1 MVTAL
6 LMTGFRRLT
15 TNCFLFLDKLSVG
28 PNVFDYGRPNSSA
41 YGAPAI
47 LIKVDNYLRLTV

>member
-6 LMTGFRRLT
+6 LTVGLT
-15 TNCFLFLDKLSVG
+15 SSTTAGLRGLTANCFFFLDKLSVG
-28 PNVFDYGRPNSSA
+28 PYVFDYGRPNSSA

-47 LIKVDNYLRLTV
+47 LI